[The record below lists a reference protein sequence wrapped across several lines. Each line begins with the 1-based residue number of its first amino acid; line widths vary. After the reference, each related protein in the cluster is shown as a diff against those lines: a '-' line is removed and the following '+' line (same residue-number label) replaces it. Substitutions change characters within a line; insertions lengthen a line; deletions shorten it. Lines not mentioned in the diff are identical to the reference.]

1 VARHDPTALAGVYQE
16 LVKAVT
22 TETYANVFAVVALLC
37 AGGAAIGLT
46 MRSGRPEPAA
56 GDPGERVHAEV

>member
-1 VARHDPTALAGVYQE
+1 
-16 LVKAVT
+16 
-22 TETYANVFAVVALLC
+22 VVALLC

-56 GDPGERVHAEV
+56 GERAHAEV